1 MNFSTKTEYGL
12 RAISKLDK
20 AGKKPVSLAL
30 IAKQEGLSLAYL
42 ERLFSLLKKA
52 GIVKSVLGV
61 KGGYIL
67 TKSASK
73 FNALQIVE
81 TLDGKI
87 LPYDCVGNSTCKHKN
102 KCKIHPV
109 WDKLYFEV
117 RKTLKNIK
125 LNTIM

>member
-30 IAKQEGLSLAYL
+30 IAKQECLSLAYL

-52 GIVKSVLGV
+52 DIVKSVLGV

-67 TKSASK
+67 TKPATK
-73 FNALQIVE
+73 FNALEVVE
-81 TLDGKI
+81 TLDGKL
-87 LPYDCVGNSTCKHKN
+87 LPYACVGDSKCSHKSQ
-102 KCKIHPV
+102 CKIHPV